1 MFQDKADRAE
11 HVNIHD
17 KNDKNDVNT
26 ELSSQGIHLY
36 SHEQI
41 GNRNTLHTL
50 EGFALVMLC
59 SSKPIIKKLAVVLL
73 KEVRNL
79 FSILNVPKV
88 GIVNETILFSGLSW
102 SSQFS

>member
-1 MFQDKADRAE
+1 MN
-11 HVNIHD
+11 V
-17 KNDKNDVNT
+17 
-26 ELSSQGIHLY
+26 ELSTHGIHLY
-36 SHEQI
+36 SHEEI

-79 FSILNVPKV
+79 FVVLNIPKV
-88 GIVNETILFSGLSW
+88 GKSTTDFVKNISW
-102 SSQFS
+102 GRGA